1 MDQALNIDT
10 EQFQQ
15 MLAEALRAGPV
26 SPLWRQAVDT
36 LKAAGESGEELA
48 LLCKARERLE
58 GGRAYRSIRAGNGF
72 TRKLMARL
80 DETDQMT
87 GRGVSSASFITAMAV
102 LVILS
107 VVGGLAWMLFS
118 PVQDNEGK
126 VDLRSVYFVTTALSE
141 DFDQKI
147 GDGWQAVGSIPLV
160 AQKGLRLQLPR
171 PFTQEIAGGGLLCP
185 LELSPRVP
193 VTIETTIEGAS
204 NKSRVLAEVFVT
216 DTPTFSSDRGVS
228 DRELKCQID
237 ASGSRVGLPDGRGV
251 VAASHPAGP
260 TVNKP
265 ITIRIRLSRDKC
277 IIEQDGVVVWS
288 GEHQLLQDRPRRF
301 GVRLL
306 AQRNANSAD
315 VAIRSIRLMKP

>member
-26 SPLWRQAVDT
+26 SPLWRQAVDA

-58 GGRAYRSIRAGNGF
+58 GGRGYRSIRAGNGF

-102 LVILS
+102 LVILG

-118 PVQDNEGK
+118 SGPDNEGK
-126 VDLRSVYFVTTALSE
+126 VDLRSIYFVTTALSE

-160 AQKGLRLQLPR
+160 AQKGLRMQLPR

-185 LELSPRVP
+185 LELSPLVP
-193 VTIETTIEGAS
+193 VTIETTIEAAS
-204 NKSRVLAEVFVT
+204 NKSRVFAEVFVT
-216 DTPTFSSDRGVS
+216 DTPTFSSDCGVS
-228 DRELKCQID
+228 SRELMWQID
-237 ASGSRVGLPDGRGV
+237 GTRSRVALPDGRGV
-251 VAASHPAGP
+251 ASAKVTLAA
-260 TVNKP
+260 NKP
-265 ITIRIRLSRDKC
+265 ITVRIRLSRDKC
-277 IIEQDGVVVWS
+277 IIEQDGRVVWS

-306 AQRNANSAD
+306 ARRNAKSAD
-315 VAIRSIRLMKP
+315 VAIRSVRLMKP

>member
-1 MDQALNIDT
+1 MDQALNIDS

-15 MLAEALRAGPV
+15 MLGEALRAGPV
-26 SPLWRQAVDT
+26 SPLWRQAVDA

-87 GRGVSSASFITAMAV
+87 GRGMSSAGFITAMAV
-102 LVILS
+102 LVILG
-107 VVGGLAWMLFS
+107 VVGGLAWMLFA
-118 PVQDNEGK
+118 PGQDNEGK
-126 VDLRSVYFVTTALSE
+126 VDLRSVYFVTTAMSE
-141 DFDQKI
+141 NFDQEI
-147 GDGWQAVGSIPLV
+147 ADGWQSVGGIPLV
-160 AQKGLRLQLPR
+160 AQKGLRMQLPQ
-171 PFTQEIAGGGLLCP
+171 PFTQEIARGGLLCP

-193 VTIETTIEGAS
+193 VTIETTIEAAG
-204 NKSRVLAEVFVT
+204 NKSRVFAEVFVT

-228 DRELKCQID
+228 PRELTWQID
-237 ASGSRVGLPDGRGV
+237 GARSRVALPDGRGFATGSV
-251 VAASHPAGP
+251 KL
-260 TVNKP
+260 TVGRP
-265 ITIRIRLSRDKC
+265 VTVRILLARDKC
-277 IIEQDGVVVWS
+277 IIEQDGVAIWS
-288 GEHQLLQDRPRRF
+288 GEHQLSQDRPRRF

-306 AQRNANSAD
+306 ARRNANSAD

>member
-118 PVQDNEGK
+118 PGQDNEGK

-147 GDGWQAVGSIPLV
+147 AAGWQGVGSIPLM
-160 AQKGLRLQLPR
+160 AQKGLRMQLPQ
-171 PFTQEIAGGGLLCP
+171 PFTQQIAGGGLLCP

-193 VTIETTIEGAS
+193 VTIETTIEAAE
-204 NKSRVLAEVFVT
+204 NKSRVFAEVFVT

-228 DRELKCQID
+228 SRELMWQID
-237 ASGSRVGLPDGRGV
+237 GARWRVALPDGRGV
-251 VAASHPAGP
+251 ASARVTLTAEKPL
-260 TVNKP
+260 TV
-265 ITIRIRLSRDKC
+265 RILLSRDKC
-277 IIEQDGVVVWS
+277 IIEQDGVAVWS
-288 GEHQLLQDRPRRF
+288 GEHQLSQDRPRRF

-306 AQRNANSAD
+306 ARNNAKSAD
-315 VAIRSIRLMKP
+315 VVIRSIRLMKP